1 MSIELTF
8 TNNKD
13 DTVSNIKIGEKVS
26 HSSYLLSQYIFLYN
40 YFRHLKLYWIIW
52 IQELEI

>member
-1 MSIELTF
+1 MVSIELTF

-40 YFRHLKLYWIIW
+40 YFRHLKLY
-52 IQELEI
+52 